1 MSSKRKCC
9 RCDQEKD
16 ISQFDPVPYTNIPK
30 TTCRACVKE
39 MINLLK
45 NVPGRV
51 REPVPDKIKSPT
63 RRMPEPL
70 GKPGIDTW
78 SDA

>member
-1 MSSKRKCC
+1 MIHKRKCC

-16 ISQFDPVPYTNIPK
+16 IGQFDMVPYTNFPK

-39 MINLLK
+39 MIALLK

-51 REPVPDKIKSPT
+51 REPVPDISKLPARKVPDT
-63 RRMPEPL
+63 P
-70 GKPGIDTW
+70 GKPGIDSW
-78 SDA
+78 PQD